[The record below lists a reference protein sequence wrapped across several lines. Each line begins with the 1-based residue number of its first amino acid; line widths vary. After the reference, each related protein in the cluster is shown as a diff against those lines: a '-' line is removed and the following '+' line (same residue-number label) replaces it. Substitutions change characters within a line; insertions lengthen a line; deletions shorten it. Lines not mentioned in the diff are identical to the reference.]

1 VMILVDGLIVDRV
14 AVSSSIMSTRVGEY
28 RTAAVIFWPCP
39 LAAVVP
45 RSKSPPLVLN
55 GLQICSA

>member
-28 RTAAVIFWPCP
+28 RTAAVTF
-39 LAAVVP
+39 
-45 RSKSPPLVLN
+45 
-55 GLQICSA
+55 